1 MTAVHI
7 NLGFEP
13 GFNKSGF
20 MRPVI
25 DDLSEISAARLR
37 ALGDIGRDTKT
48 ATVRFDDSGVE
59 FVVGVTSMRLQHGGD
74 WSMFRCSCGR
84 RARILR
90 LFDGR
95 PACGRCIRATGMRY
109 RIEMV
114 SHASKRVALTAPKRI
129 ERLSNADRTGIKRRM
144 VLPRRANMEAKLR
157 RSLIVARQF
166 AIDEHDEMLND
177 K

>member
-1 MTAVHI
+1 M
-7 NLGFEP
+7 
-13 GFNKSGF
+13 K
-20 MRPVI
+20 PVI
-25 DDLSEISAARLR
+25 DDLPEISAARLR

-59 FVVGVTSMRLQHGGD
+59 FVVGVASRRLSHAGD
-74 WSMFRCSCGR
+74 WSLFLCRCGR
-84 RARILR
+84 RCRKLR
-90 LFDGR
+90 LFEGR
-95 PACGRCIRATGMRY
+95 PTCGHCIRATGMRY

-114 SHASKRVALTAPKRI
+114 SHASKRAALTAPKRI
-129 ERLSNADRTGIKRRM
+129 ELLSSAARTGIKRRM

-166 AIDEHDEMLND
+166 AIDEHGEQLKKLSDD